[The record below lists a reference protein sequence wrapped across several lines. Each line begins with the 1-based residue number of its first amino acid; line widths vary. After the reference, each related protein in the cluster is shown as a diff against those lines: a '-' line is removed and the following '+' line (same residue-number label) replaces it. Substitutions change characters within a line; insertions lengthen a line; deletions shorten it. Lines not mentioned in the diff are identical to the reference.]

1 MYLIS
6 GVRIRKP
13 SGNLRYILY
22 IVRREVGQM
31 KDMNKKKLTFWKVV
45 KYVFVV
51 ICIGLFI
58 FNIATGVYF

>member
-1 MYLIS
+1 
-6 GVRIRKP
+6 
-13 SGNLRYILY
+13 
-22 IVRREVGQM
+22 M